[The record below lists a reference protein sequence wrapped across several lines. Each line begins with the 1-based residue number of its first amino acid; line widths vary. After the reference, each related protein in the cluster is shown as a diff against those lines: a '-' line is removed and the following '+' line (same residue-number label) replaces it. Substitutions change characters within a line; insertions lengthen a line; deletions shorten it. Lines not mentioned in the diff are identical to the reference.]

1 MEEVNLLTRLKT
13 RYLESKSPDD
23 FYAFIYQLSREC
35 LIVPFSISFEE
46 NEEFMTSL
54 ENGNAD
60 IESSRKSLVMQDDL
74 IFAFTEETEIPEDY
88 EYSLFY
94 LDIYQLE
101 KVIQESKGFLIDPY
115 TRPLILDKDT
125 FSSILT
131 LVKNKVIDLGG
142 S

>member
-1 MEEVNLLTRLKT
+1 MEEVNLLTRLKE
-13 RYLESKSPDD
+13 RYLESRSTDD

-60 IESSRKSLVMQDDL
+60 IESSRKSLVMQD
-74 IFAFTEETEIPEDY
+74 

>member
-1 MEEVNLLTRLKT
+1 MEEVNLLTRLKE
-13 RYLESKSPDD
+13 RYLESRSTDD

-74 IFAFTEETEIPEDY
+74 IFAFTEETGIPEDY
-88 EYSLFY
+88 DYSLFY